1 MILEIYDIEVLTN
14 CFTYTGYVPSEN
26 KYYQFVIWKHRNDY
40 IDCVKKYME
49 ERENESVEK
58 VPYSLRQV

>member
-26 KYYQFVIWKHRNDY
+26 KYYQFVI
-40 IDCVKKYME
+40 
-49 ERENESVEK
+49 
-58 VPYSLRQV
+58 